1 MTSALSHHVRPREEA
16 ADGPRVVKQRHPWRW
31 VSVAFALLL
40 AVRLVTSMV
49 TNQGYHW
56 DIFAQYMFSEAIL
69 SGLLLTLKVTVLA
82 MTLGIV
88 LGIVLALCRMS
99 RNPVLSRFAWFYAWI
114 FRGTPTLVQLVF
126 FYNLSALYP
135 TFVLGV
141 PFGPTIH
148 SWPTNSLISAMVA
161 GVLGLGLNEAA
172 YMSEIVRGGLLSIDK
187 GQTEAAK
194 GLGMTP
200 WHTFRRVI
208 LPQAIR
214 VIIPPTFNN
223 IIGMLKYSSLVS
235 VLALGDLLYVS
246 EQIFS
251 RNFQPI
257 PLLLVASTWYLICT
271 SVLMV
276 GQIYIERIFGKG
288 VARPGA
294 TRIGPGRAKGQVV
307 RKVVHG

>member
-1 MTSALSHHVRPREEA
+1 MDSATAEPRELTREA
-16 ADGPRVVKQRHPWRW
+16 PEALHVVKQRHPWRW
-31 VSVAFALLL
+31 VSVAVALVL
-40 AVRLVTSMV
+40 AAQMVVSMV
-49 TNQGYHW
+49 TNDAYRW
-56 DIFAQYMFSEAIL
+56 DVFAEYLFSEAIL
-69 SGLLLTLKVTVLA
+69 SGLLLTLEVTVLA
-82 MTLGIV
+82 MSLGIV
-88 LGIVLALCRMS
+88 LGIVIALCRMS
-99 RNPVLSRFAWFYAWI
+99 QNPILSRFAWFYTWI
-114 FRGTPTLVQLVF
+114 FRGTPTLVQLIF

-135 TFVLGV
+135 RLTLAI
-141 PFGPTIH
+141 PFGPELH
-148 SWPTNSLISAMVA
+148 SWPTNAVISAMVA

-172 YMSEIVRGGLLSIDK
+172 YMSEIVRGGLLSIDR

-200 WHTFRRVI
+200 WHTFRRIV

-235 VLALGDLLYVS
+235 VLSLGDLLYVS

-257 PLLLVASTWYLICT
+257 PLLLVASAWYLVCT
-271 SVLMV
+271 SILMV
-276 GQIYIERIFGKG
+276 AQIYIERIFGRG

-294 TRIGPGRAKGQVV
+294 TRIGPVRAGGRMV
-307 RKVVHG
+307 RKVVRG

>member
-1 MTSALSHHVRPREEA
+1 MSSATTDRRDLGSA
-16 ADGPRVVKQRHPWRW
+16 APDTLRIVKQRHPWRW
-31 VSVAFALLL
+31 VSVVIALLL
-40 AVRLVTSMV
+40 VVRMVVSMI
-49 TNQGYHW
+49 TNDAYRW
-56 DIFAQYMFSEAIL
+56 DVFAQYLFSEAIL
-69 SGLLLTLKVTVLA
+69 SGLLLTLEVTA
-82 MTLGIV
+82 MAMALGIV
-88 LGIVLALCRMS
+88 LGVVIAVCRMS
-99 RNPVLSRFAWFYAWI
+99 RNPILSSFAWFYTWI
-114 FRGTPTLVQLVF
+114 FRGTPTLVQLIF

-135 TFVLGV
+135 KVTLGI
-141 PFGPTIH
+141 PFGPDLH
-148 SWPTNSLISAMVA
+148 SWPTNALISAMVA

-172 YMSEIVRGGLLSIDK
+172 YMSEIVRGGLLSIDR
-187 GQTEAAK
+187 GQTEAAM

-200 WHTFRRVI
+200 WQTFRRIV
-208 LPQAIR
+208 LPQAVR

-235 VLALGDLLYVS
+235 VLSLGDLLYVS

-257 PLLLVASTWYLICT
+257 PLLLAASTWYLLCT

-294 TRIGPGRAKGQVV
+294 TRIGRVLAGGRMV
-307 RKVVHG
+307 RKVVRG